1 MFKEGFASLA
11 VCFCPFFCIFRA
23 QSLKVPCSR
32 QKCHMLIRAQTAKAP
47 SRLTTRRGF
56 ADFKKGEEFLIK
68 YYPRFLST
76 NAAAAS
82 MSIAGAMLIAGA
94 PVFGFFSPLLSPLEA
109 II

>member
-1 MFKEGFASLA
+1 MFKEGFACSVFLP
-11 VCFCPFFCIFRA
+11 VLLHFSCSKP
-23 QSLKVPCSR
+23 QSPMLKAKMSYAYPCS
-32 QKCHMLIRAQTAKAP
+32 KTAKAP

-82 MSIAGAMLIAGA
+82 TSIAGAMLIAGA

>member
-1 MFKEGFASLA
+1 MVNGAHFKRVIRRMYFLTLSANIKL
-11 VCFCPFFCIFRA
+11 CP
-23 QSLKVPCSR
+23 K
-32 QKCHMLIRAQTAKAP
+32 TAKAP

-56 ADFKKGEEFLIK
+56 AVFKKGEEFLIK

-82 MSIAGAMLIAGA
+82 TSIAGAMLIAGA